1 MRVLTLDTV
10 DGLPVVEGAA
20 LVKKEGAS
28 GWVSVHFAPV
38 NKLWVMLFRVGRGK
52 YLAIPS
58 SPEAAAEMPNVPS
71 IRWKRYRERPAVR
84 RKWKHW
90 VGRGTDEEGK
100 PFSRRRLSMT
110 KDATTRDIPD
120 EGGGRAFPKAIGDAE
135 VEWATMTLPS
145 VCAQHKNF
153 LADEVEEAESD
164 ND

>member
-1 MRVLTLDTV
+1 
-10 DGLPVVEGAA
+10 
-20 LVKKEGAS
+20 
-28 GWVSVHFAPV
+28 
-38 NKLWVMLFRVGRGK
+38 
-52 YLAIPS
+52 
-58 SPEAAAEMPNVPS
+58 
-71 IRWKRYRERPAVR
+71 
-84 RKWKHW
+84 
-90 VGRGTDEEGK
+90 
-100 PFSRRRLSMT
+100 MT